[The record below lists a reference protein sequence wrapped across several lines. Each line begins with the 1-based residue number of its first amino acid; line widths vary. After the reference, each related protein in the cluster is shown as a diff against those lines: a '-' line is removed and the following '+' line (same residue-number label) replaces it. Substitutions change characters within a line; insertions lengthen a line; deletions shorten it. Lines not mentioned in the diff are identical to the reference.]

1 MESLEQNNKPWA
13 LLAILLGVVLFMMA
27 WTSYLFILRVIVA
40 LAALVLVDYGMGLLE
55 LPTLSQLISALI
67 AKLRGH

>member
-1 MESLEQNNKPWA
+1 MDMTQNNKPWA

-27 WTSYLFILRVIVA
+27 WTSYLFVLRVIVA

-55 LPTLSQLISALI
+55 LPTLSQLISSLI
-67 AKLRGH
+67 ARFRRH